1 MASERQRY
9 DPFQQAMSLRDA
21 MDRLLRESFVS
32 PGMMFTMTG
41 EVNLPLDVLDA
52 QDSYVVHASLPG
64 LKPEDVQINLQGDTL
79 SIRGQPPQM
88 AEEKG
93 KGKTYLLRER
103 QQVSYARSI
112 TLPGPIDADRA
123 SAQFEHGVLTLTLPK
138 AEAARPKTIKI
149 GSAAQR

>member
-32 PGMMFTMTG
+32 PGMMFTTTG
-41 EVNLPLDVLDA
+41 EVNLPLDVLDD
-52 QDSYVVHASLPG
+52 QDSYVVHAALPG

-79 SIRGQPPQM
+79 SIRGQAPQT
-88 AEEKG
+88 AEE

-112 TLPGPIDADRA
+112 TLPGPVDADRA
-123 SAQFEHGVLTLTLPK
+123 AAQFEHGVLTLTLPK

-149 GSAAQR
+149 GSATQR

>member
-1 MASERQRY
+1 MTSERQRY

-32 PGMMFTMTG
+32 PGMMFTTT
-41 EVNLPLDVLDA
+41 EERNLQLDVLDE
-52 QDSYVVHASLPG
+52 QDSYVVRASLPG

-79 SIRGQPPQM
+79 SIRGQAPQA

-93 KGKTYLLRER
+93 QTYLLRER
-103 QQVSYARSI
+103 PQVSYARSI
-112 TLPGPIDADRA
+112 TLPGPVDADGA

-138 AEAARPKTIKI
+138 AEAARPRTIKI
-149 GSAAQR
+149 GGAAQR

>member
-32 PGMMFTMTG
+32 PGMMFTTTG
-41 EVNLPLDVLDA
+41 EVNNLQLDVLDD
-52 QDSYVVHASLPG
+52 QDSYLVRASLPG

-79 SIRGQPPQM
+79 NIRGQAPQT
-88 AEEKG
+88 AEE

-112 TLPGPIDADRA
+112 TLPGPVDADRA
-123 SAQFEHGVLTLTLPK
+123 TAQFEHGVLTLTLPK
-138 AEAARPKTIKI
+138 AEAARPKSIKI
-149 GSAAQR
+149 GSTAHR